1 MSKCKECGS
10 HAINPFLCGRDEGVD
25 LDLCDVCYWRKRSEY
40 SANFIK
46 KAREE
51 SELVSR
57 DGKSFVL
64 VPYWFM
70 KD

>member
-1 MSKCKECGS
+1 MRECKECGS
-10 HAINPFLCGRDEGVD
+10 QAINPRSDGREPDVD
-25 LDLCDVCYWRKRSEY
+25 LDLCDVCYWRKRAETY
-40 SANFIK
+40 EAFIK

-51 SELVSR
+51 SSVVIEYGQKFS
-57 DGKSFVL
+57 L